1 MEGII
6 EGGEEVHSLVNLLG
20 SSVWKFLL
28 MWTRLV
34 FAIVRLSHIPYWRF
48 RRWGDFLVSWVDKLD
63 GNVAMCLPAD

>member
-1 MEGII
+1 MIGV
-6 EGGEEVHSLVNLLG
+6 EGGSYLSLVNLLG

-34 FAIVRLSHIPYWRF
+34 FAIVRLSIF
-48 RRWGDFLVSWVDKLD
+48 LTGDLDDGATFLVSSVDKLD

>member
-1 MEGII
+1 
-6 EGGEEVHSLVNLLG
+6 
-20 SSVWKFLL
+20 

-48 RRWGDFLVSWVDKLD
+48 RRWGDFLVSSVDKLD

>member
-1 MEGII
+1 
-6 EGGEEVHSLVNLLG
+6 
-20 SSVWKFLL
+20 

-48 RRWGDFLVSWVDKLD
+48 RRWGYFLVSWVDKLD